1 MTNINQAAP
10 MEQHDDLRPYEA
22 ADLKAIFEANP
33 ERKLKAMLELDAER
47 FIPVTVVA
55 FNKGWA
61 TAIDADGTEHK
72 VRAGSLYPVESEG
85 ARNMSSTLRKY
96 RERYVPTV
104 ANSGKKSLHCGD
116 SVAEALE
123 YLALEDLYEIAGQIL
138 EGWTAET
145 LRERY
150 KHLNIGSQRMNIGN
164 RIRAA
169 YKRGDEA
176 VVQWVEDNLGEK

>member
-1 MTNINQAAP
+1 MTDINQAAP
-10 MEQHDDLRPYEA
+10 MEQQDELRPYET
-22 ADLKAIFEANP
+22 ADLKAIFETNP
-33 ERKLKAMLELDAER
+33 DRELKAMYELDAER

-55 FNKGWA
+55 FTKGWA

-85 ARNMSSTLRKY
+85 SRDMSGTLRKY

-123 YLALEDLYEIAGQIL
+123 YQALEDLYEIAGQIL

-145 LRERY
+145 LWERY
-150 KHLNIGSQRMNIGN
+150 KHLNIGSQRMNVGN

-169 YKRGDEA
+169 YKRGEDA
-176 VVQWVEDNLGEK
+176 AVQWVEDHLGE